1 MLRFLTVTEVALIFR
16 VKVPTVYTWV
26 KAGKLE
32 HIKVGRLIRI
42 TEENLAAF
50 LGSSAM
56 YGTARRTPDSG
67 EPVYKP

>member
-1 MLRFLTVTEVALIFR
+1 MSRFLTVTEVALIFR

-26 KAGKLE
+26 KTGKLE

-50 LGSSAM
+50 LESSAM
-56 YGTARRTPDSG
+56 HATVKRMSG
-67 EPVYKP
+67 MGGAI